1 MKCENCNCKHDKSY
15 GSGRFCSSKC
25 ARGFSTK
32 NKREEINKKVSKKLK
47 GQIIPEDVKKK
58 MRENSSK
65 YWTGKNRSE
74 ETKKKISIGNKKHS
88 GEKKIK
94 ECKKCKEEKLIAIF
108 GNLCDNCKGDF
119 RVYKELCS
127 FKFNV
132 YNYPDYFDLSL
143 IDKFGWYSA
152 SNTKKP
158 NLNGIS
164 RDHEISI
171 SEGFRLNIDPKIISH
186 VANCKLL
193 QHTINQRKNTKCSL
207 TLNELK
213 NKMTALSNG

>member
-1 MKCENCNCKHDKSY
+1 MKCENCNCKHDGSY
-15 GSGRFCSSKC
+15 GAGRFCSSKC

-32 NKREEINKKVSKKLK
+32 CKREEINKKVSNKLK
-47 GQIIPEDVKKK
+47 GRKLSEDTKKK
-58 MRENSSK
+58 MKGNHN
-65 YWTGKNRSE
+65 WLGKTHTE
-74 ETKKKISIGNKKHS
+74 ESKKKIGLAVAKYK
-88 GEKKIK
+88 GKKKIK
-94 ECKKCKEEKLIAIF
+94 ECKKCKEEKLIAVF
-108 GNLCDNCKGDF
+108 GSVCDDCKGDF

-186 VANCKLL
+186 IANCKLVR
-193 QHTINQRKNTKCSL
+193 HTINQRKHSKSNLK
-207 TLNELK
+207 LNELK
-213 NKMTALSNG
+213 LKIAHMSDW